1 MARQEGPARA
11 SYAADV
17 APGHARADGE
27 IVISDPRAIRALA
40 HPARVAVLERLFAGS
55 VLTATECA
63 AVAGL
68 TPSAMSYH
76 LRALEKYGLVGRA
89 DPTGD
94 GRERPWRALGT
105 GMRVKADATLAGRAA
120 EQLLFGRMADQ
131 LRAETEAAQ
140 AYRHALP
147 AEAENDRP
155 AAVVMTGVRLTPDE
169 VRHLAARVEE
179 LLAPYE
185 DRAHDRPGAVE

>member
-1 MARQEGPARA
+1 MSVTAPAARRA
-11 SYAADV
+11 ATAAGTYAADV
-17 APGHARADGE
+17 APGHARDDGD

-105 GMRVKADATLAGRAA
+105 GMRVEADA
-120 EQLLFGRMADQ
+120 
-131 LRAETEAAQ
+131 
-140 AYRHALP
+140 
-147 AEAENDRP
+147 P
-155 AAVVMTGVRLTPDE
+155 AAVVMTGLRLTPDE
-169 VRHLAARVEE
+169 VRDLAARVEA

-185 DRAHDRPGAVE
+185 GRAHDRPGALEYHAYWVTAPALPPGADTAAEPRTDGDDA